1 MSTTSIKNHN
11 IVEPIKAKT
20 LENISKDLGIKEDDV
35 KDKKP
40 SWVNIV
46 VYWIPVDVLS
56 LK

>member
-1 MSTTSIKNHN
+1 MSATSIKTHN

-20 LENISKDLGIKEDDV
+20 LEDISKDLGIKEDDV

-46 VYWIPVDVLS
+46 VYWIPVDILS
-56 LK
+56 L